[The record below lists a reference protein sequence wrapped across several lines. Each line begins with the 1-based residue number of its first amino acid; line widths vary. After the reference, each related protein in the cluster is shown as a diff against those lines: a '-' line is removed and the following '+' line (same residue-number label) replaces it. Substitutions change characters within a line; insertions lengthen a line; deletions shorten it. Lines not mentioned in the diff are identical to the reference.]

1 MIKKSILFFLFFSL
15 PALAVGDTVCSAIS
29 EEKNIQAST
38 PTSQFDFEPNNG
50 DVVTDKK
57 TGLMWTRCPMNYHWA
72 LGGCIE
78 DSFGKISWESALT
91 KANNTIGAS
100 YLLFNDWRVPNIKE
114 LASIVERKCAGFAIN
129 HEVFGGAGSGVYW
142 SNSHTGGNVRV
153 INMDSGQITTQDPG
167 ATAYVRLV
175 RDCQSLVGGVCQD

>member
-15 PALAVGDTVCSAIS
+15 PVFAIADTVCSAIS

-38 PTSQFDFEPNNG
+38 PTNQFDFDPNDG

-57 TGLMWTRCPMNYHWA
+57 TGLMWTRCPLNYHWA
-72 LGGCIE
+72 LGTCIN

-91 KANNTIGAS
+91 KANEGGS
-100 YLLFNDWRVPNIKE
+100 YLLFSDWRVPNIKE

-142 SNSHTGGNVRV
+142 SNSHTGSNVRV
-153 INMDSGQITTQDPG
+153 INMDSGQITTQAPTN
-167 ATAYVRLV
+167 TAYVRLV
-175 RDCQSLVGGVCQD
+175 RDCQSLVSGICQD